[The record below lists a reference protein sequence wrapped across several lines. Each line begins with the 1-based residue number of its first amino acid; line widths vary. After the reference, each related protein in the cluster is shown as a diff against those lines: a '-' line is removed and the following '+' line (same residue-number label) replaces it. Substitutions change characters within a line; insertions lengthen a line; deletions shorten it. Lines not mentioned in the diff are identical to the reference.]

1 MAYGQRPRLY
11 ECDII
16 FCYRMSL
23 TDKQKR
29 LLQTIL
35 AEPPMADAKFGELQR
50 LLTALGAKSIRGESG
65 QTAFALP
72 GGVILVLSW
81 LNSQESVRGYQLASL
96 SQALRRAGLAEK

>member
-1 MAYGQRPRLY
+1 
-11 ECDII
+11 
-16 FCYRMSL
+16 MSL

-29 LLQTIL
+29 LLMTIV
-35 AEPPMADAKFGELQR
+35 AEPAMADARFGELQR

-72 GGVILVLSW
+72 GGVILVLTW
-81 LNSQESVRGYQLASL
+81 LNSQESVRGYQLVSL